1 MEVAMR
7 KTAGIS
13 GLLLVLSVTVTFATE
28 NPLLGTWKLKAF
40 VREVL
45 ATGERYN
52 QRGEHPQGFIS
63 YSADGRM
70 YAMIVSDNR
79 INPHN
84 VVPTDE
90 QRAKLH
96 ETMIAYAGAY
106 TLDGERVIHH
116 VDISWSAGF
125 EHEMG

>member
-1 MEVAMR
+1 MR
-7 KTAGIS
+7 TALIAAVLVIASATVLPAQQPSGATAGRS
-13 GLLLVLSVTVTFATE
+13 ADAFATE

-52 QRGEHPQGFIS
+52 QRGEHPKGFIS

-70 YAMIVSDNR
+70 YAIIVSDNR

-84 VVPTDE
+84 GLRQASSAPSCM
-90 QRAKLH
+90 RA
-96 ETMIAYAGAY
+96 
-106 TLDGERVIHH
+106 
-116 VDISWSAGF
+116 
-125 EHEMG
+125 